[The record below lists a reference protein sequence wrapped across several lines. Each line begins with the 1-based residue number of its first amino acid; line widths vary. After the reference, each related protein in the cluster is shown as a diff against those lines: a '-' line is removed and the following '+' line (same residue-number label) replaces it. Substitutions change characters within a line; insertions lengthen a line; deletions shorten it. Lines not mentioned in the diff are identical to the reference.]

1 MPQTIWIYFKTNITI
16 VKPLTL
22 LINEMLSTRM
32 ILTMKLYKVIPL
44 FKINDTKELANY
56 RSISLLTSVSNFF
69 EKLSMNNY
77 TLI

>member
-44 FKINDTKELANY
+44 FKINDTKDLANY
-56 RSISLLTSVSNFF
+56 RSISLLTSVSIFF